1 MQSKVQISKLIS
13 KLIDKNVNKYLTNT
27 IMSMLSNTHVNV
39 NFNNTKGAT
48 WKLNNGT
55 RQGGILSPYLFSL
68 YINEMLDDI
77 ADEGTGCS
85 LNNYQTNIL
94 AYADDI
100 TLIAPTSSALQK
112 LLNKLFYYISEL
124 GLKLNV
130 NKSVYMVCKAKLYKH
145 RNFENCVKLNGS
157 PLQLVDHYKYLGIII
172 SENNTNYLDIK
183 RCCKSFLGQFYSMYR
198 NFNNVHKDLLI
209 FLFNSYCTSFYG
221 IELWHSKTF
230 CASEYHNQEVI
241 YHKSIKKMLKVS
253 FRESNHAVCLETAL
267 PIFRHFHNWRMISFY
282 FNISRSKSPCVVPLK
297 NYLLNNSNF
306 SSNIREIFDSI
317 YSIQNLLDNDL
328 DAIKSRIVYVQ
339 NHEPNSMEHN
349 IVDER

>member
-1 MQSKVQISKLIS
+1 
-13 KLIDKNVNKYLTNT
+13 
-27 IMSMLSNTHVNV
+27 MLSNTYVNV
-39 NFNNTKGAT
+39 NFNNTKGST

-77 ADEGTGCS
+77 ADTNIGCS
-85 LNNYQTNIL
+85 LNNYQTNVL

-100 TLIAPTSSALQK
+100 TLIAPTSAGLQV
-112 LLNKLFYYISEL
+112 LLNKLFDYISQL
-124 GLKLNV
+124 GLTLNI
-130 NKSVYMVCKAKLYKH
+130 NKSVYMVCKVKKDKKY
-145 RNFENCVKLNGS
+145 NFDGCVELNGN
-157 PLQLVDHYKYLGIII
+157 PLNLVDHYKYLGIII

-198 NFNNVHKDLLI
+198 NFNNIHRDLLL

-221 IELWHSKTF
+221 IELWHSKSF
-230 CASEYHNQEVI
+230 CVTEYHNQEVI

-253 FRESNHAVCLETAL
+253 FRESNHAVCMETSL

-282 FNISRSKSPCVVPLK
+282 FNIARSNSPCILPLK
-297 NYLLNNSNF
+297 NYLLHDSSF
-306 SSNIREIFDSI
+306 SLNIREIFASV

-328 DAIKSRIVYVQ
+328 DAIKSRIMFVQ
-339 NHEPNSMEHN
+339 NHEPNSMEELT
-349 IVDER
+349 IDDE